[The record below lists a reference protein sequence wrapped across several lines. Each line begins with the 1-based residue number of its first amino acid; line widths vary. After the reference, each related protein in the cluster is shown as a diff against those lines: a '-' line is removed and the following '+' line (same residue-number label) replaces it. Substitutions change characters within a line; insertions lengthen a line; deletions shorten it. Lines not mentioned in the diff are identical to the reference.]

1 MTIPPMPPLKRG
13 ENLLKVPLFKGEAR
27 GIVLSLSAIRSTLK
41 TRPTPYFLDREGE
54 MLRG

>member
-1 MTIPPMPPLKRG
+1 MPPFLRG